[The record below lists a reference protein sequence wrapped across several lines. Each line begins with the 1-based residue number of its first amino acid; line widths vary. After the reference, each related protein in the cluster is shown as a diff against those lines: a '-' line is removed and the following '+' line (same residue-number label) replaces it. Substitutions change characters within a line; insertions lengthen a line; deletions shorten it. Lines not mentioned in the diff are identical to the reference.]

1 MARTTLLLIFCVI
14 SLQLAAQNLTGRW
27 VGSFI
32 ANEDALINNYA
43 YQIEL
48 KENSS
53 HQISAQTITQKA
65 DQFYAS
71 AFARGSHSL
80 KTNLVQITETSFDQI
95 KMANQLEA
103 CLMTNFLTYKN
114 IDGHEILEGTYMST
128 SLNGK
133 RNCGSGKIFLEKEAS
148 LLSVSKN
155 KKENKVASN
164 TQYVNV
170 DSQKSINKL
179 NSTKINT
186 SNKDVSGMTSSKIRI
201 SKARDTKGITSNVN
215 PSIKSKDLDELKT
228 STFNNKQIIET
239 PSKPSS
245 EIDTDEVIEENTISS
260 ASANKQNINNNTPIN
275 LPWVL
280 VGRENKLV
288 KKIITKNKKVSID
301 LFDNGTIDNDTI
313 IVYDN
318 KQLIVN
324 KKRLSYKSI
333 HLEFDFTDNMR
344 EHEVIIVAHNMG
356 SVPPNTALLLYKDG
370 KSRQEYFITS
380 TNKINAKLL
389 IVYEPDKSD

>member
-1 MARTTLLLIFCVI
+1 MARTTLLLFFGII
-14 SLQLAAQNLTGRW
+14 SFQLSAQNLTGRW

-53 HQISAQTITQKA
+53 HQITAQTITQKG
-65 DQFYAS
+65 DQFYAN
-71 AFARGSHSL
+71 AFARGNHSL
-80 KTNLVQITETSFDQI
+80 KTNLVQITETGFDQI
-95 KMANQLEA
+95 KLANQLEA

-148 LLSVSKN
+148 LLSVAKI
-155 KKENKVASN
+155 KKENKVVTNPQIS
-164 TQYVNV
+164 NV
-170 DSQKSINKL
+170 DSEKSVNKL
-179 NSTKINT
+179 YATKLTTSKNS
-186 SNKDVSGMTSSKIRI
+186 VAGMTSSKV
-201 SKARDTKGITSNVN
+201 KLSNVPDSKGN
-215 PSIKSKDLDELKT
+215 SSTVKPSNKSNDLAAKKT
-228 STFNNKQIIET
+228 GNFNNKQFIEM
-239 PSKPSS
+239 PSKPIT
-245 EIDTDEVIEENTISS
+245 EIDTDEVIVENAMSPTSD
-260 ASANKQNINNNTPIN
+260 NKQNISNNTPIN

-288 KKIITKNKKVSID
+288 KKISTKNKNVSID
-301 LFDNGTIDNDTI
+301 LFDNGTIDNDTV

-356 SVPPNTALLLYKDG
+356 TVPPNTALLLYKDG
-370 KSRQEYFITS
+370 KNRQEYFITS